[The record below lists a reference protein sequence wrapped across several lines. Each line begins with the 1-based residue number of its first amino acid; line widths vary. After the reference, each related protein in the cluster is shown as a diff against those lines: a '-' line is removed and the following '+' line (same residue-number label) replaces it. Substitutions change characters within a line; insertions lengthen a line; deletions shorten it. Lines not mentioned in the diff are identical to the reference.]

1 MSDTTYHPI
10 VADLLARLD
19 EQQQCQLL
27 EKFQERA
34 GILEF
39 DAGLDRQLSEALS
52 ILNLIRIDPL
62 ALSGITALQIEMDG
76 STQWLLTTDLT
87 FARQHLADIGAKEI
101 AKVNLADVVAEQY
114 GGVAALTT
122 LG

>member
-1 MSDTTYHPI
+1 MTTQHPI
-10 VADLLARLD
+10 VADLLACLD
-19 EQQQCQLL
+19 EHQHEQ
-27 EKFQERA
+27 FQERA
-34 GILEF
+34 AILEF
-39 DAGLDRQLSEALS
+39 DAGLDRQLSEALA
-52 ILNLIRIDPL
+52 ILDLIRINPL

-76 STQWLLTTDLT
+76 GIEWLLTTDLA

-122 LG
+122 PG